1 MASRKL
7 TLIGIVALML
17 ALPACT
23 RSASTPP
30 PGAGGTGTAGVI
42 QPLTPNTTDDPLAI
56 LAQGATQ
63 TAMATAGIVL
73 PTPTLPGGSPVATQ
87 GGVVLPTATPIGVGT
102 PVPTFVYTPA
112 PKPAEYT
119 LKAGEFPYC
128 IARRYNLNPQEL
140 LDLNGISTSSGS
152 LYQPGLTLKIPQS
165 SLTFPGETALI
176 PHPATYTVLSGDTVY
191 SVACKYGDPDPLAI
205 AAANGLQSP
214 YTLTVGRTIQVP

>member
-1 MASRKL
+1 MVPRKL
-7 TLIGIVALML
+7 TLIVIVALTLL

-30 PGAGGTGTAGVI
+30 PGAGTGTAGVI
-42 QPLTPNTTDDPLAI
+42 QPVTPNATQDPLAI

-63 TAMATAGIVL
+63 TAMATAGILLPSPTLAGGL
-73 PTPTLPGGSPVATQ
+73 PTATLQ
-87 GGVVLPTATPIGVGT
+87 GGVALPTATPIGAGT
-102 PVPTFVYTPA
+102 PVPTYMYTPA

-128 IARRYNLNPQEL
+128 IARRFDLNPNEL
-140 LDLNGISTSSGS
+140 LTLNGITNGG

-165 SLTFPGETALI
+165 TLTFPGETALI
-176 PHPATYTVLSGDTVY
+176 PHPAPYTVLSGDTIY
-191 SVACKYGDPDPLAI
+191 SVACKYGDPDPMAI

-214 YTLTVGRTIQVP
+214 YTVTVGQSIQIP